1 MPWVR
6 VGGGGPTNPS
16 IQILPVE
23 IQMANF
29 NPSRLGQV
37 NTAGDAK
44 AMFLK
49 VFGGEILKW
58 FYAKNVTL
66 SRHMVRTITHG
77 KSAAFPVMGQ
87 GTAQYHTPGVELTG
101 TLVPKAER
109 VIEIDDKLVAD
120 RFIADIDEA
129 MNHFDIRG
137 IYSKDMGEQL
147 ARAWDR
153 QVLQLGVQAARAAAT
168 VTGGFGGSIITAA
181 TSKTDAAVL
190 RKAILDAAAAL
201 ADKDV
206 PLDEVCVFVRPA
218 QYYLLV
224 DDAKLT
230 NKDWTSGNGG
240 IDVGRVKSAA
250 GFDIVMTN
258 NLPITNVNTGLA
270 KYQVNASTTS
280 ALVLHPSAVGT
291 VKLMDLAVEQERS
304 IRHQGH
310 LMVASYAI
318 GSGILRPDCA
328 VEIRTGVP
336 A

>member
-1 MPWVR
+1 
-6 VGGGGPTNPS
+6 
-16 IQILPVE
+16 
-23 IQMANF
+23 MANF
-29 NPSRLGQV
+29 TPSRLGQV

-44 AMFLK
+44 ALFLK
-49 VFGGEILKW
+49 VFANEVLRW

-66 SRHMVRTITHG
+66 SRHMVRTITSG
-77 KSAAFPVMGQ
+77 KSAQFPVMGQ

-101 TLVPKAER
+101 TSVPKAER

-129 MNHFDIRG
+129 MNHYDIRG
-137 IYSKDMGEQL
+137 IYTKDMGEQL

-153 QVLQLGVQAARAAAT
+153 NVLQLGVQAARAAAT

-201 ADKDV
+201 SDKDV
-206 PLDEVCVFVRPA
+206 PLDDVAVFVRPA

-230 NKDWTSGNGG
+230 NKDWTTNNGG
-240 IDVGRVKSAA
+240 IDVGRIKSAA

-258 NLPITNVNTGLA
+258 NLPITNINVAGMAA
-270 KYQVNASTTS
+270 KYNVNASTTA
-280 ALVLHPSAVGT
+280 ALVMEKSAVGT

-318 GSGILRPDCA
+318 GSGILRPECA